1 MPLAAL
7 MPLGIIVA
15 CFTFV
20 GVALPLNHYACTG
33 EVSALARLQNC
44 AQFLLNPPPP
54 PPPPPLPPAPLPPPQ
69 TFLFSSREPPPA
81 GPPPLAR

>member
-54 PPPPPLPPAPLPPPQ
+54 PPTPSFRSGSIRPRPA
-69 TFLFSSREPPPA
+69 TSSGRA
-81 GPPPLAR
+81 CGCATG